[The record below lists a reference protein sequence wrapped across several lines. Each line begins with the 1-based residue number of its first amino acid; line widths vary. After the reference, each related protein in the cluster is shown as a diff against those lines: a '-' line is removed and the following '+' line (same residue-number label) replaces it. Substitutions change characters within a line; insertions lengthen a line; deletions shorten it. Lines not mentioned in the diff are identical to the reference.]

1 YFPGSAGWEE
11 VFVTEGPGDGLTA
24 CALGYDAIA
33 IRGAGL
39 ASNAAVVD
47 TVAQWIGDRPAVVAG
62 DGDPSGQAFSAT
74 LARALAGKGLRVSVL
89 DVPAKHDLTS
99 WRESDPDRFGATVMR
114 QVVAAEPV
122 TSYDA
127 ALRHRDETTY
137 PLTDLGNAQFVRDY
151 IASRGSGVKYS
162 PEAGFFLLDEGV
174 WRPDKLDTTRA
185 YVQEAAVWLSEIAE
199 ALAAEAGADSSKTR
213 DAKRWLSWARHSQS
227 SRGIDAAVRELQAL
241 RNVAADVGDFDRH
254 PHLLACRNGVINLR
268 TGELG
273 PHDPDLLL
281 TRRVDLDYDPAARAP
296 RWEAFLKEVFPDY
309 RDLPAYIRRLVGYG
323 ITGSTEEQCFAV
335 LWGTGA
341 NGKSVFTDTLT
352 EVFRELTV
360 TTPFSTF
367 EDRGSGGIP
376 NDLAAL
382 KGARLVMAAEGEQGK
397 PMAEAI
403 LKRVTGRD

>member
-1 YFPGSAGWEE
+1 LAAAAAALAADLDRYAANLVIGGEDAAAYAEGRFGLTAEDIDRLGLGYATGLGGGPRLVVPFRDPAGVPRGFQARALDDSAKVRWLGPKNPDGAAWSKLAYFPGSAGRAE
-11 VFVTEGPGDGLTA
+11 VIVTEGPGDGLTA

-114 QVVAAEPV
+114 QVGAAEPV

-127 ALRHRDETTY
+127 ALRHRDETNY

-185 YVQEAAVWLSEIAE
+185 YVQEAAVWLSEIA
-199 ALAAEAGADSSKTR
+199 
-213 DAKRWLSWARHSQS
+213 
-227 SRGIDAAVRELQAL
+227 
-241 RNVAADVGDFDRH
+241 
-254 PHLLACRNGVINLR
+254 
-268 TGELG
+268 
-273 PHDPDLLL
+273 
-281 TRRVDLDYDPAARAP
+281 
-296 RWEAFLKEVFPDY
+296 
-309 RDLPAYIRRLVGYG
+309 
-323 ITGSTEEQCFAV
+323 
-335 LWGTGA
+335 
-341 NGKSVFTDTLT
+341 
-352 EVFRELTV
+352 
-360 TTPFSTF
+360 
-367 EDRGSGGIP
+367 
-376 NDLAAL
+376 
-382 KGARLVMAAEGEQGK
+382 
-397 PMAEAI
+397 
-403 LKRVTGRD
+403 